1 MRLAYLSHGCPPAPP
16 ATFTY
21 SSPKLGQSF
30 APNCRN
36 LPMST
41 LAALAVSL
49 PLETLKPGHRLTTE
63 GSHSGR
69 LYLLEAGR
77 LAVSRDGVDI
87 AHIEEPWAIVGEMAV
102 LLGTPHSATVTA
114 ETEVRVRVID
124 EALDV
129 LQQNPDFA
137 LHIAT
142 LACARLNATSALLVD
157 LRHAAEGKKQE
168 QALMSRILTA
178 MLATPKLTN
187 RAGKWADHE

>member
-1 MRLAYLSHGCPPAPP
+1 
-16 ATFTY
+16 
-21 SSPKLGQSF
+21 
-30 APNCRN
+30 
-36 LPMST
+36 MST

-49 PLETLKPGHRLTTE
+49 PLQTLAAGERLTTE
-63 GSHSGR
+63 GSYSGR

-77 LAVSRDGVDI
+77 LTVSREGVAI
-87 AHIEEPWAIVGEMAV
+87 ASIEEPWAIVGEMAV

-114 ETEVRVRVID
+114 ETEVQVRVIE

-129 LQQNPDFA
+129 LSQNPDFA

-157 LRHAAEGKKQE
+157 LRRAAEGKKQE

-178 MLATPKLTN
+178 MLATPNVTG

>member
-1 MRLAYLSHGCPPAPP
+1 
-16 ATFTY
+16 
-21 SSPKLGQSF
+21 
-30 APNCRN
+30 
-36 LPMST
+36 MST

-49 PLETLKPGHRLTTE
+49 PLETLKPGDRLTTE
-63 GSHSGR
+63 GSYSGR

-77 LAVSRDGVDI
+77 LAVSRDGVAI
-87 AHIEEPWAIVGEMAV
+87 ATIDEPWAIVGEMAV

-114 ETEVRVRVID
+114 ETEARVRVID

-129 LQQNPDFA
+129 LQQTPDFA

-157 LRHAAEGKKQE
+157 LRHAATGKKQE

-178 MLATPKLTN
+178 MLATPKVTG

>member
-1 MRLAYLSHGCPPAPP
+1 
-16 ATFTY
+16 
-21 SSPKLGQSF
+21 
-30 APNCRN
+30 
-36 LPMST
+36 MST

-49 PLETLKPGHRLTTE
+49 PLETLKPGERLTTE
-63 GSHSGR
+63 GSYSGR

-77 LAVSRDGVDI
+77 LTVSRDGVDI
-87 AHIEEPWAIVGEMAV
+87 ARIDEPWAIIGEMAV
-102 LLGTPHSATVTA
+102 LLATPHSATVTA
-114 ETEVRVRVID
+114 ETTVRVRVIE

-129 LQQNPDFA
+129 LSQNPDFA

-157 LRHAAEGKKQE
+157 LRRGAEGKKQE

-178 MLATPKLTN
+178 MLATPKVTP

>member
-1 MRLAYLSHGCPPAPP
+1 M
-16 ATFTY
+16 
-21 SSPKLGQSF
+21 SS
-30 APNCRN
+30 
-36 LPMST
+36 

-49 PLETLKPGHRLTTE
+49 PLQTLAAGERLTTE
-63 GSHSGR
+63 GSYSGR

-77 LAVSRDGVDI
+77 LTVSREGVDI

-114 ETEVRVRVID
+114 ETPVRVRVID

-129 LQQNPDFA
+129 LSQNPDFA

-157 LRHAAEGKKQE
+157 LRRAAEGRKRE
-168 QALMSRILTA
+168 QALMSRILSA
-178 MLATPKLTN
+178 MLATPKVTG
-187 RAGKWADHE
+187 RAGKWGDHE